1 MAAALENQD
10 EAPRVI
16 DEHIASIEDWRG
28 ERFAQLR
35 SWVHEAVPDVT
46 ETWKWMG
53 SPVWEKDGI
62 MIVGDAHKDKI
73 KLTFNFGA
81 LYEDPHGLF
90 NNGTG
95 NQRRAIDVDES
106 LELNKEHFIE
116 LVRAAAAYNAE
127 KKAAKKTAKKPAK

>member
-28 ERFAQLR
+28 ERLAELPA
-35 SWVHEAVPDVT
+35 WIHEAVPDVT

-62 MIVGDAHKDKI
+62 MLVGNAHKDKI
-73 KLTFNFGA
+73 KLTPNFGA
-81 LYEDPHGLF
+81 LYEDPQGLF
-90 NNGTG
+90 NNGSG
-95 NQRRAIDVDES
+95 NQRRAID
-106 LELNKEHFIE
+106 I
-116 LVRAAAAYNAE
+116 
-127 KKAAKKTAKKPAK
+127 KKTCSSIKSTSLS